1 MTHTSNSVFTSN
13 KSERD
18 VDSEHASAE
27 ASTLT
32 DELIRLN
39 DDFGE
44 FSDVSAFMC
53 NAFANALQE
62 HERLNKE
69 IISGAR
75 ICADWLQQRTSEL
88 KDDIRQVRMRY
99 VAEHNQASPNDQTK
113 TNELV
118 LKPPRHRAFKYF
130 Y

>member
-1 MTHTSNSVFTSN
+1 MTQTSNNVFRSN
-13 KSERD
+13 KFEPEVNGD
-18 VDSEHASAE
+18 PASAE
-27 ASTLT
+27 TPSLT
-32 DELIRLN
+32 GELIRLN

-75 ICADWLQQRTSEL
+75 ICSDWLQQKTSEL
-88 KDDIRQVRMRY
+88 KDDIRHVRMRY

-113 TNELV
+113 TNEPV